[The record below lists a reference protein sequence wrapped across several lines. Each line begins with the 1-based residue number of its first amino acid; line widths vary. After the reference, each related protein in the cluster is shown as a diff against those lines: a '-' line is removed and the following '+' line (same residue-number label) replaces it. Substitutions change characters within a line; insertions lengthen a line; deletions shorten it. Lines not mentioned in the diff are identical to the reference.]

1 MINKTVNRTLLQEIS
16 NSRRFK
22 IAALNISSQH
32 VHSDELRVYVNTKSI
47 DILAINEIRLDETI
61 FDWEISIPAYTLDR
75 KDRNRHGGDV
85 ALYIRTIINYELICE
100 LVVDQLEWLC
110 IKVTKPKTNPF
121 IVGTCYRPPASTS
134 VTITAFESLIE
145 RLELLGLETNIIG
158 DFKLWCRCLSPWT
171 TQ

>member
-1 MINKTVNRTLLQEIS
+1 MINETLKRTFLQEIP
-16 NSRRFK
+16 NSRRVK
-22 IAALNISSQH
+22 IAALNISRQP
-32 VHSDELRVYVNTKSI
+32 VHSDKLRVYMNTKSI
-47 DILAINEIRLDETI
+47 DFLAINKICLDETI
-61 FDWEISIPAYTLDR
+61 FNWEISIPAYTLDR
-75 KDRNRHGGDV
+75 KDRNMHSGGV
-85 ALYIRTIINYELICE
+85 ALYIRTTINYKLICE

-158 DFKLWCRCLSPWT
+158 DFKLWCRCLSP
-171 TQ
+171 